1 MNILEL
7 ILAVFA
13 AAFAIN
19 GFRRGFVKKL
29 ASMLSFTL
37 SVALVTFTLPYV
49 TEFLKNETPVY
60 DYIVEQTDE
69 LVNEQIAKL
78 LKQEETEENSF
89 KNVSLNRADQTELI
103 DELPVPSAL
112 KDMLLDY
119 NNDEGYQ
126 TLQVS
131 TFQEYVSQFI
141 ATVLLNVAA
150 FIASVILVQI
160 ILRIAIAA
168 LDLLAHAPLV
178 NTVNRAAGLLFGLL
192 QALAGIWIFFMILSM
207 LSGTEVGLNLLNMVQ
222 ESKVLSALYDSNLFM
237 QIVLRAIAFW

>member
-13 AAFAIN
+13 AALAII
-19 GFRRGFVKKL
+19 GFRRGFVKTL
-29 ASMLSFTL
+29 ASMLSLVL
-37 SVALVTFTLPYV
+37 SVALVSFTLPYV

-60 DYIVEQTDE
+60 DYIVDKSDE
-69 LVNEQIAKL
+69 IVEEQIEQL
-78 LKQEETEENSF
+78 YH
-89 KNVSLNRADQTELI
+89 KNISLNRADQTELI

-131 TFQEYVSQFI
+131 NFQEYVSQFI
-141 ATVLLNVAA
+141 ATMLLNAAA
-150 FIASVILVQI
+150 FLVSVILVQI
-160 ILRIAIAA
+160 ILRVAIAA

-178 NTVNRAAGLLFGLL
+178 NTVNRVAGLLLGLL
-192 QALAGIWIFFMILSM
+192 QALAGIWLFFLILSIF
-207 LSGTEVGLNLLNMVQ
+207 SGTEAGLYLLNMVQ
-222 ESKVLSALYDSNLFM
+222 ESKVLSRLYDSNLFVK
-237 QIVLRAIAFW
+237 IVLQATTFL